1 MAINTPLQDKQ
12 YNVEGKIQELESIP
26 AWTQAAGK
34 YHDCIMGCLG
44 YIFENDLIHPQKE
57 FEIHE
62 GRKRIDILYT
72 NTERKG
78 SFLVI

>member
-1 MAINTPLQDKQ
+1 
-12 YNVEGKIQELESIP
+12 
-26 AWTQAAGK
+26 
-34 YHDCIMGCLG
+34 MGCLG

-78 SFLVI
+78 SFFSDLAAIKQIPSAYIMVECKNYSSEIKNPELDQMA